1 MVRYLALL
9 YCIEQVSCIPTD
21 ALHFGT
27 FLSEQERKLSRLPCT
42 LPPAV
47 EGEDTVDPF
56 NYEPNLYLQGFVV
69 VSTSNYI

>member
-1 MVRYLALL
+1 MSYPQMLCTLGL
-9 YCIEQVSCIPTD
+9 
-21 ALHFGT
+21 
-27 FLSEQERKLSRLPCT
+27 FLSEQERKLSRLLCT

-69 VSTSNYI
+69 VSTSNCIKNYS